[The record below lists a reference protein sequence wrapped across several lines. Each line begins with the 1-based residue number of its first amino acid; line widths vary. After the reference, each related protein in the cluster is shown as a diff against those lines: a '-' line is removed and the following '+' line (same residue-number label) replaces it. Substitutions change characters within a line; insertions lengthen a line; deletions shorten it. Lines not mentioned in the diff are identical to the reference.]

1 MKNKSL
7 FNMKRLLMYLVILII
22 AWFIFSFLII
32 PNIQIVLMTMFKDG
46 SFSLDAFQKIMT
58 SGRALDSIKN
68 SFILAFCLSVT
79 ANIVGIFLV
88 LLIDYFKIKGAKVLF
103 LGYASTLIFGGI
115 ILANGYQYVYG
126 KSGVITNF
134 LLKINPNIDLAWFE
148 GFGGVLFTMTFAT
161 TSLHMLLLRSAFKH
175 IDFNTVQAAQ
185 NLGASH
191 FSIIRNIIVPALKP
205 YLITLTILLFQQGL
219 GAMSAPLILG
229 GRDFQTIAPMILNF
243 TNNPSSRD
251 LAALLSLILGV
262 AQLILLSLA
271 LYMERKSPI
280 LAGSKVKSKFKKI
293 EIKNKAGN
301 LFIHIIAWF
310 LFIIYV
316 LPLVLVFIFTFLP
329 TENITSGK
337 IDLKALTLS
346 NYAEVFGSLTAFKPF
361 LTSIVYSG
369 LASIIV
375 VIFMI
380 FISYIITKYKNFWT
394 NTLEIIL
401 YIPWML
407 PSILFALGLIL
418 TYSTQKFWMGNQILI
433 GTTSLMLIAY
443 IIIKIPFTLRITK
456 SSFSNVDSNLENAA
470 KNLGSSNWYT
480 FKKIILP
487 VIMPVALAV
496 FALNFNDLLQD
507 FEVSLFLYHP
517 FYEPLGVTIYN
528 TSNSPQTPNAPAISM
543 FYSVSLMAIN
553 AIVYYLVYGKAK
565 NINQI

>member
-1 MKNKSL
+1 MKNKRHLDFKKL
-7 FNMKRLLMYLVILII
+7 FMYCLIAII
-22 AWFIFSFLII
+22 AWFLISFLII
-32 PNIQIVLMTMFKDG
+32 PNIRILLMTMFKNG
-46 SFSLDAFQKIMT
+46 SFSLDAFHKIMQ
-58 SGRALDSIKN
+58 SGRALESIKN
-68 SFILAFCLSVT
+68 SFILAFCLSIT

-88 LLIDYFKIKGAKVLF
+88 LLIDYFKIKGSRILF

-126 KSGVITNF
+126 KTGIITNLF
-134 LLKINPNIDLAWFE
+134 LKINPNLDLAWFE
-148 GFGGVLFTMTFAT
+148 GFFGVLFTMTFAT

-191 FSIIRNIIVPALKP
+191 FTIIRKIIIPALKP

-243 TNNPSSRD
+243 TNNPNSRD
-251 LAALLSLILGV
+251 LAALLSLILGL

-271 LYMERKSPI
+271 LYMERKSPV
-280 LAGSKVKSKFKKI
+280 LTSSKVKTKFKKI
-293 EIKNKAGN
+293 KIKNTIGN
-301 LFIHIIAWF
+301 LLIHVIAWI

-316 LPLVLVFIFTFLP
+316 LPLMLVCIFTFLP

-337 IDLKALTLS
+337 IELKALTFS
-346 NYAEVFGSLTAFKPF
+346 NYSEVFGNIDAFKPF
-361 LTSIVYSG
+361 LTSIVYAG
-369 LASIIV
+369 LASVIV
-375 VIFMI
+375 VVFMI
-380 FISYIITKYKNFWT
+380 FISHIITKYKNIWT
-394 NTLEIIL
+394 NILEIVL

-418 TYSTQKFWMGNQILI
+418 TYSTKQFWIANQILI

-443 IIIKIPFTLRITK
+443 IIIKIPFTLRIIK
-456 SSFSNVDSNLENAA
+456 SSFSGVDSNLENAA
-470 KNLGSSNWYT
+470 KNLGASKLYT
-480 FKKIILP
+480 FRKIVFP
-487 VIMPVALAV
+487 VILPVALAV

-517 FYEPLGVTIYN
+517 LYEPLGVTIYN

-543 FYSVSLMAIN
+543 VYSVSLMLIN
-553 AIVYYLVYGKAK
+553 AIVYYVVYGKAK
-565 NINQI
+565 NISNI

>member
-1 MKNKSL
+1 MKNKL
-7 FNMKRLLMYLVILII
+7 HLNFKKIFMYCLVAII
-22 AWFIFSFLII
+22 AWFIISFLII
-32 PNIQIVLMTMFKDG
+32 PNIHIILMTMFKNG
-46 SFSLDAFQKIMT
+46 SFSLDAYHKIMQ
-58 SGRALDSIKN
+58 SGRALESIKN
-68 SFILAFCLSVT
+68 SFILAFCLSIS
-79 ANIVGIFLV
+79 ANIIGIFLV
-88 LLIDYFKIKGAKVLF
+88 LLIDYFKIKGARLLF

-126 KSGVITNF
+126 KTGIITNL
-134 LLKINPNIDLAWFE
+134 LLKINPDLNLAWFE
-148 GFGGVLFTMTFAT
+148 GFFGVLFTMTFAT
-161 TSLHMLLLRSAFKH
+161 TSLHMLLLRSAFKQ

-191 FSIIRNIIVPALKP
+191 FTIIRKIIIPALKP

-243 TNNPSSRD
+243 TNNPNSRD
-251 LAALLSLILGV
+251 LAALLSLILGL
-262 AQLILLSLA
+262 AQLILLSFA

-280 LAGSKVKSKFKKI
+280 LTSSKVKTKFKKI
-293 EIKNKAGN
+293 KIKNTFGN
-301 LFIHIIAWF
+301 IIIHIIAWV

-316 LPLVLVFIFTFLP
+316 LPLVLVCIFTFLP
-329 TENITSGK
+329 TENITSGN
-337 IDLKALTLS
+337 IDLNAFTLS
-346 NYAEVFGSLTAFKPF
+346 NYSEVFGNIDAFKPF
-361 LTSIVYSG
+361 LTSIIYAG
-369 LASIIV
+369 LASLIV
-375 VIFMI
+375 VVFMI
-380 FISYIITKYKNFWT
+380 FISHIITKHKNIWT
-394 NTLEIIL
+394 NILEIVL

-418 TYSTQKFWMGNQILI
+418 TYSTKQFWMGNQILI

-456 SSFSNVDSNLENAA
+456 SSFSGVDPNLENAA
-470 KNLGSSNWYT
+470 KNLGASTLYT
-480 FKKIILP
+480 FRKVVFP
-487 VIMPVALAV
+487 VILPVALAV

-543 FYSVSLMAIN
+543 VYSVSLMLIN

-565 NINQI
+565 NISNI

>member
-1 MKNKSL
+1 MKKKLHLNFKKL
-7 FNMKRLLMYLVILII
+7 FMYCVIAII
-22 AWFIFSFLII
+22 AWFIISFLII
-32 PNIQIVLMTMFKDG
+32 PNVRNIIMTMFKNG
-46 SFSLDAFQKIMT
+46 SFSLDAFHKIMQ
-58 SGRALDSIKN
+58 SGRALESIKN
-68 SFILAFCLSVT
+68 SFILAFCLSIS
-79 ANIVGIFLV
+79 ANIIGIFLV
-88 LLIDYFKIKGAKVLF
+88 LLIDYFKIKGSRLLF

-126 KSGVITNF
+126 KTGIITNL
-134 LLKINPNIDLAWFE
+134 LLKINPDLNLAWFE
-148 GFGGVLFTMTFAT
+148 GFFGVLFTMTFAT

-191 FSIIRNIIVPALKP
+191 FTIIRKIIIPALKP

-243 TNNPSSRD
+243 TNNPNSRD
-251 LAALLSLILGV
+251 LAALLSLILGL

-280 LAGSKVKSKFKKI
+280 LTGSKVKTKFKKI
-293 EIKNKAGN
+293 KIRNTFGN
-301 LFIHIIAWF
+301 IVIHIIAWI

-316 LPLVLVFIFTFLP
+316 LPLLLVCLFTFLP

-337 IDLKALTLS
+337 IALNAFTLS
-346 NYAEVFGSLTAFKPF
+346 NYSEVFGNIDAFKPF
-361 LTSIVYSG
+361 LTSIVYAG
-369 LASIIV
+369 LASLIV
-375 VIFMI
+375 VVFMI
-380 FISYIITKYKNFWT
+380 FISHIITKYKNVWT
-394 NTLEIIL
+394 NILEIVL

-418 TYSTQKFWMGNQILI
+418 TYSTKQFWIGNQILI

-456 SSFSNVDSNLENAA
+456 SSFSGVDPNLENAA
-470 KNLGSSNWYT
+470 KNLGASTLYT
-480 FKKIILP
+480 FRKIVFP
-487 VIMPVALAV
+487 VILPVALAV

-543 FYSVSLMAIN
+543 VYSVSLMLIN
-553 AIVYYLVYGKAK
+553 AVVYYVVYGKAK
-565 NINQI
+565 NISNI